1 VRRGIRDLFLL
12 WFPLIG
18 YLGAIFLL
26 SAQRPNRLKP
36 LPSPYFVHIV
46 EYFILALLM
55 FRALNGGLRRKI
67 RVKSSTLVVCFSLL
81 YAISDELHQSFVPG
95 RNADPRDV
103 LADFIGIAVGLIA
116 IFAFQRWIKKP
127 PDKYPIKSEI

>member
-26 SAQRPNRLKP
+26 SAQRLNSLKS
-36 LPSPYFVHIV
+36 LPFPYFLHIV

-55 FRALNGGLRRKI
+55 FRALNGGLQRKI

-81 YAISDELHQSFVPG
+81 YAISDEFHQSFVPG
-95 RNADPRDV
+95 RNADPWDV
-103 LADFIGIAVGLIA
+103 LADFVGVAIGLMS
-116 IFAFQRWIKKP
+116 IFAFQMWKKRP
-127 PDKYPIKSEI
+127 PDNRF

>member
-1 VRRGIRDLFLL
+1 MRQRIRDLFLL

-36 LPSPYFVHIV
+36 LPFPYFLHIV
-46 EYFILALLM
+46 EYFILAFLT

-67 RVKSSTLVVCFSLL
+67 AVKSSTLVVCFSLL
-81 YAISDELHQSFVPG
+81 YAISDEFHQSFVPG
-95 RNADPRDV
+95 RDADPWDV
-103 LADFIGIAVGLIA
+103 LADFIGIAIGLMS

-127 PDKYPIKSEI
+127 PDKYPIKSEV